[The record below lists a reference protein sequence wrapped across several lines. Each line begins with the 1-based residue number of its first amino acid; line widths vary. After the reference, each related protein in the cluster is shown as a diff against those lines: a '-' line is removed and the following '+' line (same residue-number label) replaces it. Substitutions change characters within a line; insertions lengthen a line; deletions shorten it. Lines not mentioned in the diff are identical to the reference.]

1 MYYRRSWA
9 EMEKEAGA
17 GIKSPLLLLMNGF

>member
-17 GIKSPLLLLMNGF
+17 GINSPLLLLLNDF